1 VFGKGACRFS
11 RGMKLGEHVYIYL
24 VLVVLAPLSPR
35 AGAAVS
41 TKRESK
47 YVLSRKDCERGTSCT
62 AARVFKFCIRG
73 RSSVLEVLLNFLSP
87 RMHAALSEGRGL
99 SCTQL
104 CKLPGKE
111 GTLFPGCC

>member
-1 VFGKGACRFS
+1 MTA
-11 RGMKLGEHVYIYL
+11 
-24 VLVVLAPLSPR
+24 

-47 YVLSRKDCERGTSCT
+47 YVLSQKDCERGTSCT
-62 AARVFKFCIRG
+62 AARVFKSCIRG

-87 RMHAALSEGRGL
+87 PMHAALSEGRGL

-104 CKLPGKE
+104 CKLLGKE

>member
-11 RGMKLGEHVYIYL
+11 QGMKLGEHVYIYL

-35 AGAAVS
+35 AGAVVS

-47 YVLSRKDCERGTSCT
+47 YVMGQKDCERGTSCT
-62 AARVFKFCIRG
+62 AACVFKFCIRG
-73 RSSVLEVLLNFLSP
+73 RSSVLKVLLNVLSP

-99 SCTQL
+99 SSLSCNK
-104 CKLPGKE
+104 CDKE
-111 GTLFPGCC
+111 NLAIM